1 MIDKKLDDPIMDK
14 TCIFLDR
21 RCVKAEAKP
30 SSEKNWSRV
39 RDRQRRP
46 TPSPHGF
53 ALVHETSPVP
63 RAAFIS
69 LSTGLADWIFS
80 LEYPLSILPFPDDS
94 ALLHELS
101 S

>member
-1 MIDKKLDDPIMDK
+1 MDK
-14 TCIFLDR
+14 ICIFLDR

-39 RDRQRRP
+39 RDRQRP

-63 RAAFIS
+63 RATFIS
-69 LSTGLADWIFS
+69 LSTGLADWILS
-80 LEYPLSILPFPDDS
+80 LECLLLTPSFSDDS
-94 ALLHELS
+94 AQLHELS